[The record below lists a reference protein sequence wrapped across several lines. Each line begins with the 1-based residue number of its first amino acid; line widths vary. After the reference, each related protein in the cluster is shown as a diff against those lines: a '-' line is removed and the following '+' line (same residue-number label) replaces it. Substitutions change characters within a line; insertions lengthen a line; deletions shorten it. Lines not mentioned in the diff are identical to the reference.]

1 MQRKDTTILSSPQLQ
16 YNYTM
21 NAALLFFISILWL
34 LAEGSYYSNH
44 LVLDVTEFG
53 AVGDGITEDSAAI
66 RRAISYAFD
75 DDSHSKIVLFP
86 SNKTF
91 ISAPLNLTSNMTF
104 QVDGVLKAITN
115 STLDFDNKWPQIP
128 PLGNYASSDDN
139 GEVFTIPSLS
149 IFSFRKQYYY
159 SRFWC
164 NRCHGPWWWYAFRHN
179 SHSLPAGR
187 PNLIQVV
194 SCSDVEITG
203 VVLKDSPFWTIHPV
217 FCDNVHIHHMA
228 IRAPMYAPNVD
239 GIDPDSSSNVLIE
252 YNDISCGDDHIAVK
266 AGRCGLGN
274 SWIDGLKC
282 QDDPRFASGELK
294 MSNLTIRYNIFRIGE
309 CN

>member
-1 MQRKDTTILSSPQLQ
+1 
-16 YNYTM
+16 M
-21 NAALLFFISILWL
+21 NAALLFFNSILWL
-34 LAEGSYYSNH
+34 LAEGSHSSNH

-53 AVGDGITEDSAAI
+53 AVGDGITEDTAAI

-91 ISAPLNLTSNMTF
+91 ISAPLNLTSNMIF

-115 STLDFDNKWPQIP
+115 STQDFDKKWPQIP
-128 PLGNYASSDDN
+128 PLGNYAASEDN
-139 GEVFTIPSLS
+139 GRYLQYQAFLYSHSANNITIRGSGV
-149 IFSFRKQYYY
+149 IDAM
-159 SRFWC
+159 
-164 NRCHGPWWWYAFRHN
+164 GPWWWYAFLHN

-187 PNLIQVV
+187 PNLIQFVN
-194 SCSDVEITG
+194 CSDVEITG
-203 VVLKDSPFWTIHPV
+203 VLLKDSPFWTIHPV
-217 FCDNVHIHHMA
+217 LCDNVHIHHMA